1 MSTAPTATSPLA
13 YPVNIARLPARG
25 MPLRIV
31 ANEVQRREL
40 ADTHGLLAVERL
52 EAELLVSTWKSR
64 GIRVTGSV
72 RAAVSQ
78 SCIVTL
84 EPVTSRIDEQITAVF
99 APEGSRLLRPD
110 MDDGGEILLDAE
122 GPDGPEPFT
131 GNEIDVGALVE
142 EFFALGIDPYP
153 RKAGASLDAAKT
165 ADEEP
170 RGPLQDQLRQLKKG
184 S

>member
-1 MSTAPTATSPLA
+1 MSTTAADTSPLT
-13 YPVNIARLPARG
+13 YPVNVARLPARG

-31 ANEVQRREL
+31 ADETQRGEL
-40 ADTHGLLAVERL
+40 AETHGLLSVERL

-64 GIRVTGSV
+64 GIRVTGRV
-72 RAAVSQ
+72 RADVSQ

-84 EPVTSRIDEQITAVF
+84 EPVAARIDEQITAVF

-110 MDDGGEILLDAE
+110 MDEGGEILLDAE
-122 GPDGPEPFT
+122 GPDGPEPFV

-153 RKAGASLDAAKT
+153 RKAGATLDEAKT
-165 ADEEP
+165 DDDQP
-170 RGPLQDQLRQLKKG
+170 SGPLQDQLSQLRKRR
-184 S
+184 